1 MIKKISEK
9 DKKDWLNFISNNEK
23 LTDKETPEKKNFLI
37 YSEKTI
43 DLHGCSLE
51 NANKI
56 VEEFIFLCFSENV
69 RKVHIITGKG
79 SRSKNKENPYLSE
92 NLSILKY
99 SVPEFIKTKHN
110 LMKVIK
116 DINYDDVEDPSVGS
130 FDILLKKKL
139 KNKF

>member
-9 DKKDWLNFISNNEK
+9 DKKDWLNFINNNEK
-23 LTDKETPEKKNFLI
+23 LTDKEISEKKNI
-37 YSEKTI
+37 SVYNEKKI

-56 VEEFIFLCFSENV
+56 VEEFILLCFSENV
-69 RKVHIITGKG
+69 SKIKIITGKG

-99 SVPEFIKTKHN
+99 SVPEFIKTKPN

-116 DINYDDVEDPSVGS
+116 NINYDDVENSSTGS
-130 FDILLKKKL
+130 FDIFLKKIKE
-139 KNKF
+139 

>member
-1 MIKKISEK
+1 M
-9 DKKDWLNFISNNEK
+9 
-23 LTDKETPEKKNFLI
+23 
-37 YSEKTI
+37 
-43 DLHGCSLE
+43 E

-56 VEEFIFLCFSENV
+56 VEEFILLCFSENV
-69 RKVHIITGKG
+69 SKIKIITGKG

-99 SVPEFIKTKHN
+99 SVPEFIKTKPN

-116 DINYDDVEDPSVGS
+116 NINYENVENSSTGS
-130 FDILLKKKL
+130 FDIFLKKL

>member
-9 DKKDWLNFISNNEK
+9 DKKDWLNFINNNEK
-23 LTDKETPEKKNFLI
+23 LTNKEILEKKKIPI
-37 YSEKTI
+37 YNEKTI

-56 VEEFIFLCFSENV
+56 VEEFILLCFSENV
-69 RKVHIITGKG
+69 SKIKIITGKG

-99 SVPEFIKTKHN
+99 SVPEFIKTNPN

-116 DINYDDVEDPSVGS
+116 NINYDDVENSSTGS
-130 FDILLKKKL
+130 FVIFLKKIKE
-139 KNKF
+139 

>member
-9 DKKDWLNFISNNEK
+9 DKKDWLNFINNNEK
-23 LTDKETPEKKNFLI
+23 LTNKEILEKKKKPI
-37 YSEKTI
+37 YNEKTI

-56 VEEFIFLCFSENV
+56 VEEFILLCFSENV
-69 RKVHIITGKG
+69 SKIKIITGKG

-99 SVPEFIKTKHN
+99 SVPEFIKTKPN

-116 DINYDDVEDPSVGS
+116 NINYDDVENPSTGS
-130 FDILLKKKL
+130 FDIFLKKIKE
-139 KNKF
+139 

>member
-9 DKKDWLNFISNNEK
+9 DKKDWLNFINNNEK
-23 LTDKETPEKKNFLI
+23 LTNKEILEKKKIPI
-37 YSEKTI
+37 YNEKTI

-56 VEEFIFLCFSENV
+56 VEEFILLCFSENV
-69 RKVHIITGKG
+69 SKIKIITGKG

-99 SVPEFIKTKHN
+99 SVPEFIKTKPN

-116 DINYDDVEDPSVGS
+116 NINYDDVENSSTGS
-130 FDILLKKKL
+130 FDIFLKKIKE
-139 KNKF
+139 

>member
-1 MIKKISEK
+1 M
-9 DKKDWLNFISNNEK
+9 
-23 LTDKETPEKKNFLI
+23 
-37 YSEKTI
+37 
-43 DLHGCSLE
+43 E

-99 SVPEFIKTKHN
+99 SVPEFIKTKRN

-130 FDILLKKKL
+130 FDILLKK
-139 KNKF
+139 N

>member
-1 MIKKISEK
+1 LIKKISEK
-9 DKKDWLNFISNNEK
+9 DKKDWLNFINNNEK
-23 LTDKETPEKKNFLI
+23 LTNKEILEKKKIPI
-37 YSEKTI
+37 YNEKTI

-56 VEEFIFLCFSENV
+56 VEEFILLCFSENV
-69 RKVHIITGKG
+69 SKIKIITGKG

-99 SVPEFIKTKHN
+99 SVPEFIKTNPN

-116 DINYDDVEDPSVGS
+116 NINYDDVENSSSGS
-130 FDILLKKKL
+130 FDIFLKKIKE
-139 KNKF
+139 

>member
-9 DKKDWLNFISNNEK
+9 DKKDWLNFINNNEK
-23 LTDKETPEKKNFLI
+23 LTNKEILEKKKIPI
-37 YSEKTI
+37 YNEKTI

-56 VEEFIFLCFSENV
+56 VEEFILLCFSENV
-69 RKVHIITGKG
+69 SKIKIITGKG

-99 SVPEFIKTKHN
+99 SVPEFIKTNPN

-116 DINYDDVEDPSVGS
+116 NINYDDVENSSSGS
-130 FDILLKKKL
+130 FDIFLKKIKE
-139 KNKF
+139 

>member
-1 MIKKISEK
+1 MIKKITEK
-9 DKKDWLNFISNNEK
+9 DKNDWLNFINKKEK
-23 LTDKETPEKKNFLI
+23 LTDKEILEKKKKLF
-37 YSEKTI
+37 YKEKTI

-99 SVPEFIKTKHN
+99 SVPEFIKTKRN

-130 FDILLKKKL
+130 FDILLKK
-139 KNKF
+139 N

>member
-9 DKKDWLNFISNNEK
+9 DKKDWLNFINNNEK
-23 LTDKETPEKKNFLI
+23 LTNKEILEKKKIPI
-37 YSEKTI
+37 YNEKTI

-56 VEEFIFLCFSENV
+56 VEEFILVCFSENV
-69 RKVHIITGKG
+69 SKIKIITGKG

-99 SVPEFIKTKHN
+99 SVPEFIKTNPN

-116 DINYDDVEDPSVGS
+116 NINYDDVENSSTGS
-130 FDILLKKKL
+130 FDIFLKKIKE
-139 KNKF
+139 

>member
-9 DKKDWLNFISNNEK
+9 DKKDWLNFINKNEK
-23 LTDKETPEKKNFLI
+23 LTDKEITKKKSI
-37 YSEKTI
+37 YNEKTI

-56 VEEFIFLCFSENV
+56 VEEFILLCFSENV
-69 RKVHIITGKG
+69 SKIKIITGKG

-99 SVPEFIKTKHN
+99 SVPEFIKTKPN
-110 LMKVIK
+110 LMKMIK
-116 DINYDDVEDPSVGS
+116 DINYDDVEDSSIGS
-130 FDILLKKKL
+130 FDIFLKKIKE
-139 KNKF
+139 

>member
-1 MIKKISEK
+1 MIKKITEK
-9 DKKDWLNFISNNEK
+9 DKKDWLNFINKKEK
-23 LTDKETPEKKNFLI
+23 LTDKEILEKKKKLF
-37 YSEKTI
+37 YKEKTI

-69 RKVHIITGKG
+69 SKIKIITGKG
-79 SRSKNKENPYLSE
+79 SRSRNKKNPYLSE

-99 SVPEFIKTKHN
+99 SVPEFIKTKRK

-130 FDILLKKKL
+130 FDILLKKKI
-139 KNKF
+139 KE

>member
-1 MIKKISEK
+1 LIKKISEK
-9 DKKDWLNFISNNEK
+9 DKKDWLNFINKKEK
-23 LTDKETPEKKNFLI
+23 LADKEISEKKNKLL
-37 YSEKTI
+37 YKEKTI

-69 RKVHIITGKG
+69 SKIKIITGKG

-99 SVPEFIKTKHN
+99 SVPEFIKTQPK
-110 LMKVIK
+110 LMKMIK
-116 DINYDDVEDPSVGS
+116 DINFDNVEDPSIGS
-130 FDILLKKKL
+130 FDIFLKKIRE
-139 KNKF
+139 

>member
-9 DKKDWLNFISNNEK
+9 DKKDWLNFINKNEK
-23 LTDKETPEKKNFLI
+23 LTDKEITKKKSI
-37 YSEKTI
+37 YNEKTI

-69 RKVHIITGKG
+69 SKIKIITGKG

-99 SVPEFIKTKHN
+99 SVPEFIKTKPN

-116 DINYDDVEDPSVGS
+116 NINYDDVENPSTGS
-130 FDILLKKKL
+130 FDIFLKKIKE
-139 KNKF
+139 

>member
-9 DKKDWLNFISNNEK
+9 DKKDWLNFINKKEK
-23 LTDKETPEKKNFLI
+23 LADKEISEKKKKLL
-37 YSEKTI
+37 YKEKTI

-56 VEEFIFLCFSENV
+56 VEEFIILCFSENV
-69 RKVHIITGKG
+69 TKIKIITGKG

-99 SVPEFIKTKHN
+99 SVPEFIKTKPN
-110 LMKVIK
+110 LMKMIK
-116 DINYDDVEDPSVGS
+116 DINYDSVEDTSTGS
-130 FDILLKKKL
+130 FDILLKKIKE
-139 KNKF
+139 

>member
-9 DKKDWLNFISNNEK
+9 DKKDWLNFINNNEK
-23 LTDKETPEKKNFLI
+23 LTNKEILEKKKIPI
-37 YSEKTI
+37 YNEKTI

-56 VEEFIFLCFSENV
+56 VEEFILLCFSENV
-69 RKVHIITGKG
+69 RKIKIITGKG

-99 SVPEFIKTKHN
+99 SVPEFIKTNPN

-116 DINYDDVEDPSVGS
+116 NINYDDVENPSTGS
-130 FDILLKKKL
+130 FDIFLKKFKE
-139 KNKF
+139 

>member
-9 DKKDWLNFISNNEK
+9 DKKDWLNFINNNEK
-23 LTDKETPEKKNFLI
+23 LTNKEILEKKKIPI
-37 YSEKTI
+37 YNEKTI

-56 VEEFIFLCFSENV
+56 VEEFILLCFSENV
-69 RKVHIITGKG
+69 SKIKIITGKG

-99 SVPEFIKTKHN
+99 SVPEFIKTNPN

-116 DINYDDVEDPSVGS
+116 NINYDDVENSSTGS
-130 FDILLKKKL
+130 FDIFLKKIKE
-139 KNKF
+139 

>member
-9 DKKDWLNFISNNEK
+9 DKKDWLNFINNNEK
-23 LTDKETPEKKNFLI
+23 LTNKEILEKKKIPI
-37 YSEKTI
+37 YNEKTI

-56 VEEFIFLCFSENV
+56 VEEFILLCFSENV
-69 RKVHIITGKG
+69 SKIKIITGKG
-79 SRSKNKENPYLSE
+79 SRSKNEENPYLSE

-99 SVPEFIKTKHN
+99 SVPEFIKTKPN

-116 DINYDDVEDPSVGS
+116 NINYDDVENSSTGS
-130 FDILLKKKL
+130 FDIFLKKIKE
-139 KNKF
+139 

>member
-9 DKKDWLNFISNNEK
+9 DKKDWLNFINNNEK
-23 LTDKETPEKKNFLI
+23 LTDKEFLEKKKKLI
-37 YSEKTI
+37 YNEKTI

-56 VEEFIFLCFSENV
+56 VEEFILLCFSENV
-69 RKVHIITGKG
+69 RKIKIITGKG

-99 SVPEFIKTKHN
+99 SVPEFIKTKPN
-110 LMKVIK
+110 LMKMIK
-116 DINYDDVEDPSVGS
+116 DINYNDVENPSTGS
-130 FDILLKKKL
+130 FDIFLKKFKE
-139 KNKF
+139 

>member
-9 DKKDWLNFISNNEK
+9 DKKDWLNFINKNEK
-23 LTDKETPEKKNFLI
+23 LTDKEISEKKISI
-37 YSEKTI
+37 YNEKTI

-56 VEEFIFLCFSENV
+56 VEEFILLCFSENV
-69 RKVHIITGKG
+69 SKIKIITGKG

-99 SVPEFIKTKHN
+99 SVPEFIKTNPN

-116 DINYDDVEDPSVGS
+116 NINYDDVENSSSGS
-130 FDILLKKKL
+130 FDIFLKKIKE
-139 KNKF
+139 

>member
-9 DKKDWLNFISNNEK
+9 DKKDWLNFINNNEK
-23 LTDKETPEKKNFLI
+23 LTDKEISEKKKKSI
-37 YSEKTI
+37 YNEKTI

-56 VEEFIFLCFSENV
+56 VEEFIILCFSENV
-69 RKVHIITGKG
+69 SKIKIITGKG

-99 SVPEFIKTKHN
+99 SVPEFIKTKPN
-110 LMKVIK
+110 LMKMIK
-116 DINYDDVEDPSVGS
+116 DINYNDVEDPSTGS
-130 FDILLKKKL
+130 FDILLKKIRE
-139 KNKF
+139 

>member
-1 MIKKISEK
+1 LIKKISEK
-9 DKKDWLNFISNNEK
+9 DKKDWLNFINNNEK
-23 LTDKETPEKKNFLI
+23 LTNKEILEKKKIPI
-37 YSEKTI
+37 YNEKTI

-56 VEEFIFLCFSENV
+56 VEEFILLCFSENV
-69 RKVHIITGKG
+69 SKIKIITGKG

-99 SVPEFIKTKHN
+99 SVPEFIKTNPN

-116 DINYDDVEDPSVGS
+116 NINYDDVENSSTGS
-130 FDILLKKKL
+130 FDIFLKKIKE
-139 KNKF
+139 